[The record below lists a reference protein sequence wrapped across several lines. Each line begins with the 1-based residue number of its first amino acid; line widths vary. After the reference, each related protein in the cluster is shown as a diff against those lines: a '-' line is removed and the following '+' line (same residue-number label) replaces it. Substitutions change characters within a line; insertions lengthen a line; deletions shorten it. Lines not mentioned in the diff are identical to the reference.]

1 VKGIIMT
8 MTELLIDDADQRMR
22 KTRTVLEKELS
33 SIRTGRANAALVEG
47 LTVDYY
53 GTPTPII
60 QVATVNVPEARLIT
74 IQPWDKGIVQAIE
87 KTILQSDLGISPAVD
102 GDLIRL
108 PIPNLTSERR
118 KEIAKIVR
126 SKTESE
132 KVSLR
137 NVRRDVLDQMKKLV
151 KDKEVSEDEAK
162 RASDAIQKLTDK
174 YSGDIDSMGAAKEAE
189 VMEV

>member
-1 VKGIIMT
+1 VEGIIVT
-8 MTELLIDDADQRMR
+8 MTQLLIDDADQRMK

-33 SIRTGRANAALVEG
+33 SIRTGRANTALVEG

-74 IQPWDKGIVQAIE
+74 IEPWDKGIVQAIE

-174 YSGDIDSMGAAKEAE
+174 YSSDIDGMGAAKQAE

>member
-1 VKGIIMT
+1 MT
-8 MTELLIDDADQRMR
+8 QLLIDDADKRMK
-22 KTRTVLEKELS
+22 KTRLVLEKDLS
-33 SIRTGRANAALVEG
+33 SIRTGRANASFVDN

-60 QVATVNVPEARLIT
+60 QIATINVPEARLIT
-74 IQPWDKGIVQAIE
+74 IQPWDKGMVQAIE
-87 KTILQSDLGISPAVD
+87 KSILQSDLGISPAVD
-102 GDLIRL
+102 GDIIRL
-108 PIPNLTSERR
+108 PIPSLTSDRR
-118 KEIAKIVR
+118 KEIAKIVK

-151 KDKEVSEDEAK
+151 KGKDISEDEAK
-162 RASDAIQKLTDK
+162 RAGDVIQKLTDR
-174 YSGDIDSMGAAKEAE
+174 YSSEIDNMSATKEAE

>member
-1 VKGIIMT
+1 M
-8 MTELLIDDADQRMR
+8 
-22 KTRTVLEKELS
+22 
-33 SIRTGRANAALVEG
+33 
-47 LTVDYY
+47 
-53 GTPTPII
+53 
-60 QVATVNVPEARLIT
+60 NVPEARLIT

-162 RASDAIQKLTDK
+162 RASDEIQKLTDK
-174 YSGDIDSMGAAKEAE
+174 YSSDIDGMGAAKEAE

>member
-33 SIRTGRANAALVEG
+33 SIRTGRANSALVEG

>member
-1 VKGIIMT
+1 MT

-33 SIRTGRANAALVEG
+33 SIRTGRANSALVES

>member
-1 VKGIIMT
+1 MEGIIVT
-8 MTELLIDDADQRMR
+8 MTQLLIDDADQRMK

-33 SIRTGRANAALVEG
+33 SIRTGRANTALVEG

-74 IQPWDKGIVQAIE
+74 IEPWDKGIVQAIE

-174 YSGDIDSMGAAKEAE
+174 YSSDIDGMGAAKQAE